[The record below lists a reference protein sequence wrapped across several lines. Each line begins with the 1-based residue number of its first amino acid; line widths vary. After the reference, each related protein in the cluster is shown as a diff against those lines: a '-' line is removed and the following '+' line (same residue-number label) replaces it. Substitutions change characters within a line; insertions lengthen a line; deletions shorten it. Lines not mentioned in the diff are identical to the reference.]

1 MFLWCH
7 SDVNCRL
14 DMCRR
19 QYANDACN
27 RGTAGNFEWIR
38 CASTAGWTSHTHI
51 ILKSLSTSLSLSLC
65 SSVLCVLQYFCQQPK
80 KILNFIP
87 FSTPL
92 HEFYSHIRFMC
103 VLAKTVSQ
111 TIVSSLTPP
120 THGSL
125 SGWAPAKNCFQWF
138 ITVFHSIL
146 LCVYFRLSLF
156 SHANVLQRKKY
167 SVNKNTFSRWK
178 LFPVRR
184 STAPLWSVTR
194 IYSWNYRLNISIS
207 SL

>member
-80 KILNFIP
+80 KNI
-87 FSTPL
+87 
-92 HEFYSHIRFMC
+92 
-103 VLAKTVSQ
+103 K
-111 TIVSSLTPP
+111 
-120 THGSL
+120 
-125 SGWAPAKNCFQWF
+125 
-138 ITVFHSIL
+138 FHSFLHALTRIL
-146 LCVYFRLSLF
+146 FTHSLHVRFRKNGFTNYCFLSHTPYAWIAIRLSASKKLF
-156 SHANVLQRKKY
+156 SMIYYCFPFNPALCL
-167 SVNKNTFSRWK
+167 FSALVILTCK
-178 LFPVRR
+178 CAAAQKVFCK
-184 STAPLWSVTR
+184 
-194 IYSWNYRLNISIS
+194 
-207 SL
+207 